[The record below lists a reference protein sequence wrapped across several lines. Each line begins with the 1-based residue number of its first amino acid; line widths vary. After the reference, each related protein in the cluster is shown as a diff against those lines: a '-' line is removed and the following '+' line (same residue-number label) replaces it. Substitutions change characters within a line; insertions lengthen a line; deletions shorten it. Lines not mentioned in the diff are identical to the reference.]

1 MGRQVQRQANL
12 TSGSRNDQ
20 ETCVAIAES
29 AKRKWD
35 PRGSKG
41 QTSWSPQTKV
51 KSLIIMQSLLATV
64 SRDYRMSCT
73 LRSQDGI
80 RYVGDFLRKHLW
92 KEKERGVRTSRA
104 FRMQGRSDPGQGQK
118 EGRKVR
124 WKSLKLQCTSRNIW
138 QSWWG
143 SHESKSPIVEVLLSQ
158 EWAFPYVLCLGKHG
172 LRVNTDGFQSTL
184 AGAISHWLG
193 NLRWPSQRL
202 LLWSRYE
209 RSWWLGFRK

>member
-104 FRMQGRSDPGQGQK
+104 LRMQGRSDPGQGQK

-143 SHESKSPIVEVLLSQ
+143 SHESKSPIVEVLRL
-158 EWAFPYVLCLGKHG
+158 PGVGIPLCFMPWETWPQGEHWWISEYISWGHQSLTGK
-172 LRVNTDGFQSTL
+172 SEM
-184 AGAISHWLG
+184 AIT
-193 NLRWPSQRL
+193 
-202 LLWSRYE
+202 E
-209 RSWWLGFRK
+209 TFAMV